1 VNKVIH
7 VDDKDIKEAVKAG
20 YGLAAQRKTVS
31 CCEPQSS
38 CCGGDSEDEAKAVSV
53 MVGYGPEEL
62 ATLPEGAI
70 MGLGCGNPVALAA
83 LEEGMTV
90 LDLGSGAGIDC
101 FLAASRV
108 GPSGHVI
115 GVDMT
120 TDMLDLARR
129 NAEEG
134 GFSNVEFREG
144 EIEDLPVEDGTVDVI
159 ISNCVINL
167 SPDKPQVFREA
178 FRVLRPGGRLMV
190 SDIVLTGELPED
202 VKEDV
207 YQYITC
213 IAGASMREDYLGMIA
228 EAGFVKV
235 EVVDET
241 GYSELDMV
249 RSAKVSAR
257 KPVEQA

>member
-1 VNKVIH
+1 M
-7 VDDKDIKEAVKAG
+7 DDKDIKEAVKAG
-20 YGLAAQRKTVS
+20 YGLVAQRKKVS

-38 CCGGDSEDEAKAVSV
+38 CCGGGGEDEAKAVSI

-62 ATLPEGAI
+62 ATLPEGVVL
-70 MGLGCGNPVALAA
+70 GLGCGNPVALAS

-101 FLAASRV
+101 FLAASKV
-108 GPSGHVI
+108 GPTGHVI

-120 TDMLDLARR
+120 RDMLDLARF

-144 EIEDLPVEDGTVDVI
+144 EIEDMPVEDGTVDVI

-167 SPDKPQVFREA
+167 SPDKPQVFSEA

-190 SDIVLTGELPED
+190 SDIVLTGDLPED
-202 VKEDV
+202 VKGDV
-207 YQYITC
+207 YQYVSC
-213 IAGASMREDYLGMIA
+213 IAGASMKEDYLRFIQ
-228 EAGFVKV
+228 EAGFVDVQVV
-235 EVVDET
+235 EESSY
-241 GYSELDMV
+241 GELDMV
-249 RSAKVSAR
+249 LSAKVSAR
-257 KPVEQA
+257 KPAE

>member
-1 VNKVIH
+1 M
-7 VDDKDIKEAVKAG
+7 DDRDIKEAVKAG
-20 YGLAAQRKTVS
+20 YGLAAQRKKSS
-31 CCEPQSS
+31 CCEPKTS
-38 CCGGDSEDEAKAVSV
+38 CCGSGEEESRAVSI

-62 ATLPEGAI
+62 ASLPEGAI
-70 MGLGCGNPVALAA
+70 LGLGCGNPVAMAA

-101 FLAASRV
+101 FLAASKV
-108 GPSGHVI
+108 GPTGRVI
-115 GVDMT
+115 GIDMT
-120 TDMLDLARR
+120 KDMLDLARR

-144 EIEDLPVEDGTVDVI
+144 EIEVMPVEDGTVDVI

-167 SPDKPQVFREA
+167 SPDKPRVFREA

-207 YQYITC
+207 YQYVTC
-213 IAGASMREDYLGMIA
+213 IAGASMREDYLCFI
-228 EAGFVKV
+228 EDAGFVDVQVV
-235 EVVDET
+235 EET
-241 GYSELDMV
+241 SYSELDMV

-257 KPVEQA
+257 KPAE